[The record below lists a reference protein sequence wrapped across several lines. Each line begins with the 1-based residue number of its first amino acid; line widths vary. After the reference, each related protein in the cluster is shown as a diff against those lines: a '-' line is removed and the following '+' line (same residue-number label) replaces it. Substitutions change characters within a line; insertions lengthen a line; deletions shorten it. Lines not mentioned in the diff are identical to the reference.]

1 MYVMKKE
8 RRSLIEAHTLLV
20 VLYIYQLPEIVHCLF
35 RIIYKQQNSTS
46 FLEPF
51 QKEKKKKTKD
61 LCKTE
66 AMFII

>member
-1 MYVMKKE
+1 M
-8 RRSLIEAHTLLV
+8 EAHTLLV

-35 RIIYKQQNSTS
+35 RIIYKQQNSTLL
-46 FLEPF
+46 LEPF
-51 QKEKKKKTKD
+51 QKEKKKKKTKD